1 MKIPGLPGAA
11 PSGGDGGEGGG
22 DAGPQALSY
31 GEEPEELPEYNFIEV
46 LNNSTDPLSTDSLT
60 IEIQIP
66 AGQVV
71 TVSLPPGLTAPAGGF
86 IVFSAEDHRGGTECF
101 RTG

>member
-22 DAGPQALSY
+22 DAGPPALSY

-46 LNNSTDPLSTDSLT
+46 HNNSPDPLSTDSLT
-60 IEIQIP
+60 IEILNQ
-66 AGQVV
+66 AGPVV
-71 TVSLPPGLTAPAGGF
+71 TFPLPIRITDPL
-86 IVFSAEDHRGGTECF
+86 R
-101 RTG
+101 RTSVLSTRSGKRCVGK